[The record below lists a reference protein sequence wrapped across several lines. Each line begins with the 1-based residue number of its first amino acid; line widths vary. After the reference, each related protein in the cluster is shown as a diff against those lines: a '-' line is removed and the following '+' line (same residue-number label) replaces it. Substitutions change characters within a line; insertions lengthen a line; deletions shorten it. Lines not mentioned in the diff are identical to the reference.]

1 AVEAARAGEQG
12 RGFAVVAGE
21 VRTLAQRSA
30 TAAREIKTLIEQS
43 TERVGAGSALVDDA
57 GRIIG
62 EIVESVRQVTGIVS
76 EIASASNEQSVGIE
90 QVNHAVAQMDNVTQQ
105 NAALVEEASAA
116 AHALAEQARAL
127 HGAVAAFTLQ
137 GERADERGNA
147 RDTQPAIGA
156 VLASQRAPLPA
167 ATPA

>member
-1 AVEAARAGEQG
+1 
-12 RGFAVVAGE
+12 GE
-21 VRTLAQRSA
+21 VRSLAQRSA